1 MESLAAKAAL
11 SLVPTSDLRS
21 LPLNELVRAVE
32 VGAARC
38 GQRLH
43 MRRHEAP
50 ALARWTAE
58 LEHTAATST
67 APAADDRPLGGGGSA
82 GAEWSFHVAPHTVS
96 DEAVEAELALRRPQG
111 LRVAIDLAYDDA
123 MTQSERRSLA
133 TQVSLCLSLA
143 SQPERRGHLALA
155 LCSGG
160 DAGGDAGGGAGGG
173 AGASQGA
180 GGGAGADATAD
191 AADGAGSSL
200 ALLHAAAKGSL
211 AS

>member
-1 MESLAAKAAL
+1 MTDTLCLWGVTRRRRPPCTGDCGRAH
-11 SLVPTSDLRS
+11 

-43 MRRHEAP
+43 MRRHEAS
-50 ALARWTAE
+50 ALARWTAL
-58 LEHTAATST
+58 LEHTAPTST
-67 APAADDRPLGGGGSA
+67 APAADDRPLGGGGSG

-133 TQVSLCLSLA
+133 TQVSLCLSLV

-155 LCSGG
+155 LCF
-160 DAGGDAGGGAGGG
+160 GGAAGD
-173 AGASQGA
+173 AGASQGVRASPGA
-180 GGGAGADATAD
+180 GGGVGAD

>member
-1 MESLAAKAAL
+1 MTDTLCLWGVTRRRRPPCTGDCGRAH
-11 SLVPTSDLRS
+11 

-43 MRRHEAP
+43 MRRHEAS
-50 ALARWTAE
+50 ALGRWTAL
-58 LEHTAATST
+58 LEHTAPTST
-67 APAADDRPLGGGGSA
+67 APAADDRPLGGGGSG
-82 GAEWSFHVAPHTVS
+82 GAEWSFHVAPHTLS

-155 LCSGG
+155 LCCGG
-160 DAGGDAGGGAGGG
+160 V
-173 AGASQGA
+173 GASQGA
-180 GGGAGADATAD
+180 GGGAGADVAAD